1 MVLDAR
7 NNITTKSYFGNCQPV
22 LSLKLVRKIVTIPQ
36 HGEFTF
42 AADPNFSTMNF
53 SFDFY
58 QRMKADLSE
67 KAYLKAF
74 EMAKYMEMHPR
85 SEWADIVHRGCSH
98 REWAEGCGAA
108 VEHWFNS
115 NLLWQ

>member
-1 MVLDAR
+1 
-7 NNITTKSYFGNCQPV
+7 
-22 LSLKLVRKIVTIPQ
+22 
-36 HGEFTF
+36 
-42 AADPNFSTMNF
+42 MNF

-58 QRMKADLSE
+58 QRMKHDLSE

-85 SEWADIVHRGCSH
+85 SEWADIVRRGCSH
-98 REWAEGCGAA
+98 REWAEGCGVA
-108 VEHWFNS
+108 VEHWFNA

>member
-1 MVLDAR
+1 
-7 NNITTKSYFGNCQPV
+7 
-22 LSLKLVRKIVTIPQ
+22 
-36 HGEFTF
+36 
-42 AADPNFSTMNF
+42 MNF
-53 SFDFY
+53 SIDFY
-58 QRMKADLSE
+58 QRMKNDLSE

-98 REWAEGCGAA
+98 REWAEGCGVA
-108 VEHWFNS
+108 VEMWFNR

>member
-1 MVLDAR
+1 MAIR
-7 NNITTKSYFGNCQPV
+7 Q
-22 LSLKLVRKIVTIPQ
+22 LSGIFEPQTEAKTVTGQ
-36 HGEFTF
+36 NLAWCSF
-42 AADPNFSTMNF
+42 AANPNSTTMNF

-58 QRMKADLSE
+58 QRMKHDLSE

>member
-1 MVLDAR
+1 
-7 NNITTKSYFGNCQPV
+7 
-22 LSLKLVRKIVTIPQ
+22 
-36 HGEFTF
+36 
-42 AADPNFSTMNF
+42 MNF

-74 EMAKYMEMHPR
+74 EMAKYMETRPR
-85 SEWADIVHRGCSH
+85 SEWTEIVRQGCSH
-98 REWAEGCGAA
+98 KEWSEGCGVA
-108 VEHWFNS
+108 VEMWFNA